1 VGNEDSK
8 AKKSIMLPLVLVSL
22 RLVGFVAANSV
33 SPQDFSQ
40 LALMFKEAARSKYSY
55 LKLATF
61 VERSAS

>member
-1 VGNEDSK
+1 
-8 AKKSIMLPLVLVSL
+8 MLPLVLVSL